1 VAQLRHKPS
10 QVPSTME
17 IIDANALLEISPDF
31 DDHRTKRS
39 SCWYWARDEDGY
51 MSGLPFVSA
60 LFRGQNQLFSPMLPS
75 ISRGLQSDSGE
86 LCKRSATDQAKIILR
101 FAQAQWFGRELDYHP
116 ITSHAAAQKLKLD
129 RIALAQH
136 YGIAT
141 QYLDLQTISTLAHF
155 CHLQGNR
162 TWLGAGRERHRHQ
175 LPGGTQNPRQ
185 SIW

>member
-1 VAQLRHKPS
+1 
-10 QVPSTME
+10 ME

-86 LCKRSATDQAKIILR
+86 LCKKSATDQAKIILR

-141 QYLDLQTISTLAHF
+141 QYLDLTDDFNVSAFLPPAGKPNMAGSRSRAASASITGWNSKPSTIHLVST
-155 CHLQGNR
+155 
-162 TWLGAGRERHRHQ
+162 
-175 LPGGTQNPRQ
+175 NP
-185 SIW
+185 